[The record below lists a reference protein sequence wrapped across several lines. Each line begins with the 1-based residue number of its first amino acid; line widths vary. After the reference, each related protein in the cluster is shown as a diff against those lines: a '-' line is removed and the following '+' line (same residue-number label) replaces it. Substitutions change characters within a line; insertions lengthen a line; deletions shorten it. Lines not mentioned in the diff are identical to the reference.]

1 MSRYRAYPASEF
13 VITLNNITIMFLI
26 YILTYLYINKNIY
39 KYFKSKLY
47 QYIQLKTYY
56 NNINSIFNKKEI
68 EKLNTNEVKYSLIIY
83 LYYTL
88 NKSNIYLHYLSEIK
102 NRIKKVKKK

>member
-1 MSRYRAYPASEF
+1 MSKYRAYPGSEI
-13 VITLNNITIMFLI
+13 VVTLNNITLMFLI
-26 YILTYLYINKNIY
+26 YVLVYLYMNKNIY
-39 KYFKSKLY
+39 KYFKSKFY
-47 QYIQLKTYY
+47 QYIQLITYY
-56 NNINSIFNKKEI
+56 NNANSIFNNKEI

-102 NRIKKVKKK
+102 NRIKKVKK